1 MNTDKIGILD
11 VRAIIDGKINCDIE
25 VQVVDQRNI
34 EKRILFYWSKLY
46 IDSIKEGND
55 YNKLKKTIIVLIL
68 DYNLEKLSKI
78 PVNAIRLDI
87 RKPKFN
93 SSEDEIAF
101 YSSEQGNLYKRS
113 EKIKELQSHIKL
125 KDNITYEMFD

>member
-78 PVNAIRLDI
+78 EHFMTNI
-87 RKPKFN
+87 KF
-93 SSEDEIAF
+93 I
-101 YSSEQGNLYKRS
+101 
-113 EKIKELQSHIKL
+113 
-125 KDNITYEMFD
+125 

>member
-46 IDSIKEGND
+46 IDSIKEMITINSK
-55 YNKLKKTIIVLIL
+55 KLL
-68 DYNLEKLSKI
+68 
-78 PVNAIRLDI
+78 
-87 RKPKFN
+87 
-93 SSEDEIAF
+93 
-101 YSSEQGNLYKRS
+101 
-113 EKIKELQSHIKL
+113 
-125 KDNITYEMFD
+125 

>member
-1 MNTDKIGILD
+1 MTQRK
-11 VRAIIDGKINCDIE
+11 R
-25 VQVVDQRNI
+25 QVVDQRNI

-78 PVNAIRLDI
+78 
-87 RKPKFN
+87 
-93 SSEDEIAF
+93 
-101 YSSEQGNLYKRS
+101 
-113 EKIKELQSHIKL
+113 ELLI
-125 KDNITYEMFD
+125 